1 MENPLQQPPSNDPIQ
16 RVHEFA
22 RDLAYG
28 VASGLWNVPIV
39 VSYVGSGQLAW
50 NVDIGSIPESIE
62 QFYEYIEKKWN
73 DVPPSQ
79 YLMQSF
85 EYFDLLRDS
94 GSGDRSYL
102 LTEKAFALLE
112 KPSRPPTVFI
122 SYKRDQSSA
131 LALLVE
137 ARLKLV
143 GNPNPFIDKNIVAG
157 EDWYG
162 MLESSIGQCEF
173 FVCLI
178 GSKTLDS
185 DYVRREIDLAAQT
198 PTCRIISIWHGI
210 TLAGVE
216 NCPDVLKNRHAI
228 TISGESALEYEH
240 ALSQLLNAMG
250 YATY

>member
-50 NVDIGSIPESIE
+50 NVDLGSIPESID
-62 QFYEYIEKKWN
+62 QFYEYVEKKWN

-94 GSGDRSYL
+94 GSGDRMYL
-102 LTEKAFALLE
+102 LTAKAFRLLE

-131 LALLVE
+131 LAL
-137 ARLKLV
+137 
-143 GNPNPFIDKNIVAG
+143 
-157 EDWYG
+157 
-162 MLESSIGQCEF
+162 
-173 FVCLI
+173 
-178 GSKTLDS
+178 
-185 DYVRREIDLAAQT
+185 
-198 PTCRIISIWHGI
+198 
-210 TLAGVE
+210 
-216 NCPDVLKNRHAI
+216 
-228 TISGESALEYEH
+228 
-240 ALSQLLNAMG
+240 
-250 YATY
+250 